1 MPLTQ
6 NQSNLIDA
14 ARKTRGALRARRCPD
29 RAGATLAT
37 MPAMFAPFSF
47 EAVNAFDYD
56 ELRPDYAPQAVAWVV
71 ERGGLATGSLV
82 VDLAAGTGQLSRRF
96 ISLGVDLVA
105 VEPAV
110 NMRAVLE
117 GRLPAVRILDG
128 TAESIPLDDGSV
140 DAVVVGNAFH
150 HFDRRRACGEIA
162 RVLRPGK
169 VLALFWAW
177 PLEEHELDHPAIREV
192 EELVEAWR
200 EASEIAT
207 AYRTWSEPP
216 QTAEEFGPFERGEF
230 PMTHVIP
237 SARLADL
244 YATSSDVASIP
255 AAQRADLLDRIRE
268 HARGLPEILRPRG
281 ASSTSASGSD
291 HDVHVR
297 R

>member
-1 MPLTQ
+1 ML
-6 NQSNLIDA
+6 
-14 ARKTRGALRARRCPD
+14 
-29 RAGATLAT
+29 
-37 MPAMFAPFSF
+37 APFSF
-47 EAVNAFDYD
+47 EVVNALDYD

-71 ERGGLATGSLV
+71 ERGGLAAGSLV

-105 VEPAV
+105 VEPAA
-110 NMRAVLE
+110 NMRAVIE
-117 GRLPAVRILDG
+117 ERLPAVRILDG
-128 TAESIPLDDGSV
+128 TAESIPLDGSV

-150 HFDRRRACGEIA
+150 HFDRRRAFGEIA

-169 VLALFWAW
+169 MLALFWAW
-177 PLEEHELDHPAIREV
+177 PLEEQELHHPAIREV
-192 EELVEAWR
+192 EKLVEAWR

-216 QTAEEFGPFERGEF
+216 QTAEGFGPFERREF

-268 HARGLPEILRPRG
+268 HARGLPEIVRLPARSVVDLCLRI
-281 ASSTSASGSD
+281 
-291 HDVHVR
+291 
-297 R
+297 